1 MPEHRSPVEDARRQF
16 QELRQT
22 VKPTLDNAP
31 AKNKKTKIPGI
42 FSGLLEPA
50 AAPRAKK
57 DRPKAVS
64 IAFAQKILG
73 SSDNFVGVGKQE
85 PKPEPGHGNE
95 DA

>member
-1 MPEHRSPVEDARRQF
+1 MAIKANR
-16 QELRQT
+16 
-22 VKPTLDNAP
+22 KMAP
-31 AKNKKTKIPGI
+31 SQALG
-42 FSGLLEPA
+42 S
-50 AAPRAKK
+50 RACCGSTGKK
-57 DRPKAVS
+57 DRLKAVS